1 MYDTE
6 NGTTPMKSC
15 FLKWILEAFDK
26 RYECIVYSHN
36 GKYNKLLSILNFYLR
51 RTFR

>member
-6 NGTTPMKSC
+6 NGATPMKS

-36 GKYNKLLSILNFYLR
+36 GKIISYYRF
-51 RTFR
+51 